1 MSIVNLEQ
9 YKRELACAEAMGRLE
24 RPAYWEAFKRG
35 LQRAFFG
42 ESAVSTVE
50 HRAWL
55 DLVDRGDPSSC
66 ERGAGYRDGYAMG
79 IEATGG
85 MEE

>member
-1 MSIVNLEQ
+1 MDLEQ
-9 YKRELACAEAMGRLE
+9 YKHELTCAEAMGRLE
-24 RPAYWEAFKRG
+24 RPAYWLAFKRG

-42 ESAVSTVE
+42 EAVVDDTE

-55 DLVDRGDPSSC
+55 GMVDAESTERC
-66 ERGAGYRDGYAMG
+66 ERGAGYRDGYAIG

-85 MEE
+85 KED

>member
-1 MSIVNLEQ
+1 MDLSQ
-9 YKRELACAEAMGRLE
+9 YKRELTCAEAMGRLE
-24 RPAYWEAFKRG
+24 RPAYWQAFKRG

-42 ESAVSTVE
+42 EPVVSDIE

-55 DLVDRGDPSSC
+55 GMIDNSDPASS
-66 ERGAGYRDGYAMG
+66 ERGLGYRDGYAMG

-85 MEE
+85 QE